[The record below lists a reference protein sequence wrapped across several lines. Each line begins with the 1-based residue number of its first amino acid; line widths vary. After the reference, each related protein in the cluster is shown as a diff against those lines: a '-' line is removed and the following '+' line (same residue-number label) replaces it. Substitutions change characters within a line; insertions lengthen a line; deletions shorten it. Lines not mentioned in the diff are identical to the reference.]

1 MILKFWFEEID
12 RSQWW
17 SKTMSLISEYV
28 KDLQRFMQKQFA
40 VSFIIG
46 ERTQQGDWLKLLFW
60 INSQEICLEIHLCL
74 SRMIHWLWRYL
85 KKQFQLGQT
94 KS

>member
-17 SKTMSLISEYV
+17 SKTMSLICEYV

-40 VSFIIG
+40 MSFIIG
-46 ERTQQGDWLKLLFW
+46 ERTKQVDWLKLLFW
-60 INSQEICLEIHLCL
+60 INSQEICLELPYIKALPFPK
-74 SRMIHWLWRYL
+74 SNMFR
-85 KKQFQLGQT
+85 LGLAT
-94 KS
+94 YEKTD